1 MRPRVGPWANAKD
14 RAVDGDVVREVQA
27 LGITSDDLP
36 PVRGIGFVSAR
47 EMPHDIGED
56 AVLGTDTPAV
66 RAANKEDQVKIV
78 GFDNISAVQGM
89 IRDGAI
95 LATADQHGD
104 QLAVFGIEAALA
116 ALEGGEAPAD
126 KKTPVDLVTKESL

>member
-14 RAVDGDVVREVQA
+14 RAVDGDVAREVQA

-66 RAANKEDQVKIV
+66 RAANKLLREALLSRVSDIHLEDHLTGLRLRYRVDGIL
-78 GFDNISAVQGM
+78 
-89 IRDGAI
+89 RDHDAPPPE
-95 LATADQHGD
+95 LRAATGQDRNS
-104 QLAVFGIEAALA
+104 V
-116 ALEGGEAPAD
+116 
-126 KKTPVDLVTKESL
+126 LVR

>member
-14 RAVDGDVVREVQA
+14 RAVDGDVAREVQA
-27 LGITSDDLP
+27 LGITSDDLA

-66 RAANKEDQVKIV
+66 RAANKLLREALLSRASDIHLEDHLTGLRLRYRVDGIL
-78 GFDNISAVQGM
+78 
-89 IRDGAI
+89 RDHDAPPPE
-95 LATADQHGD
+95 LRAATGQDRNS
-104 QLAVFGIEAALA
+104 V
-116 ALEGGEAPAD
+116 
-126 KKTPVDLVTKESL
+126 VVR

>member
-14 RAVDGDVVREVQA
+14 RAVDGDVAREVQA
-27 LGITSDDLP
+27 LGIASDDLP

-66 RAANKEDQVKIV
+66 RAANKLLREALLSRASDIHLEDHLTGLRLRYRVDGIL
-78 GFDNISAVQGM
+78 
-89 IRDGAI
+89 RDHDAPPPE
-95 LATADQHGD
+95 LRAATGQDRNS
-104 QLAVFGIEAALA
+104 V
-116 ALEGGEAPAD
+116 
-126 KKTPVDLVTKESL
+126 LVR

>member
-1 MRPRVGPWANAKD
+1 MRRRVGPWANAKD
-14 RAVDGDVVREVQA
+14 RAVDGDVAREVQA

-66 RAANKEDQVKIV
+66 RAANKLLREALLSRDSDIHLEDHLTGLRLRYRVDGIL
-78 GFDNISAVQGM
+78 
-89 IRDGAI
+89 RDHDAPPPE
-95 LATADQHGD
+95 LRAATGQDRNS
-104 QLAVFGIEAALA
+104 V
-116 ALEGGEAPAD
+116 
-126 KKTPVDLVTKESL
+126 LVR

>member
-14 RAVDGDVVREVQA
+14 RAVDGDVAREVQT
-27 LGITSDDLP
+27 LGITSDDLA

-66 RAANKEDQVKIV
+66 RAANKLLCETLLSRASDIHLEDHLTGLRLRYRVDGIV
-78 GFDNISAVQGM
+78 RSCE
-89 IRDGAI
+89 
-95 LATADQHGD
+95 
-104 QLAVFGIEAALA
+104 GID
-116 ALEGGEAPAD
+116 LEI
-126 KKTPVDLVTKESL
+126 TNY

>member
-14 RAVDGDVVREVQA
+14 RAVDGDVAREVQA

-66 RAANKEDQVKIV
+66 RAANKLLREALLSRASDIHLEDHLTGLRLRYRVDGIL
-78 GFDNISAVQGM
+78 
-89 IRDGAI
+89 RDHDAPPPE
-95 LATADQHGD
+95 LRAATGQDRNS
-104 QLAVFGIEAALA
+104 V
-116 ALEGGEAPAD
+116 
-126 KKTPVDLVTKESL
+126 VVR

>member
-14 RAVDGDVVREVQA
+14 RALDGDVAREVQA

-66 RAANKEDQVKIV
+66 RAANKLLREALLSRASDIHLEDHLTGLRLRYRVDGIL
-78 GFDNISAVQGM
+78 
-89 IRDGAI
+89 RDHDAPPPE
-95 LATADQHGD
+95 LRAATGQDRNS
-104 QLAVFGIEAALA
+104 V
-116 ALEGGEAPAD
+116 
-126 KKTPVDLVTKESL
+126 LVR

>member
-1 MRPRVGPWANAKD
+1 MRRRVGPWANAKD
-14 RAVDGDVVREVQA
+14 RAVDGDVAREVQA

-66 RAANKEDQVKIV
+66 RAANKLLREALLSRASDIHLEDHLTGLRLRYRVDGIL
-78 GFDNISAVQGM
+78 
-89 IRDGAI
+89 RDHDAPPPE
-95 LATADQHGD
+95 LRAATGQDRNS
-104 QLAVFGIEAALA
+104 V
-116 ALEGGEAPAD
+116 
-126 KKTPVDLVTKESL
+126 LVR

>member
-14 RAVDGDVVREVQA
+14 RAVDGDVAREVQA

-66 RAANKEDQVKIV
+66 RAANKLLREALLSRASDIHLEDHLTGLRLRHRVDGIL
-78 GFDNISAVQGM
+78 
-89 IRDGAI
+89 RDHDAPPPE
-95 LATADQHGD
+95 LRAATGQDRNS
-104 QLAVFGIEAALA
+104 V
-116 ALEGGEAPAD
+116 
-126 KKTPVDLVTKESL
+126 LVR

>member
-14 RAVDGDVVREVQA
+14 RAVDGDVAREVQA

-36 PVRGIGFVSAR
+36 PVGGIGFVSAR

-66 RAANKEDQVKIV
+66 RAANKLLREALLSRASDIHLEDHLTGLRLRYRVDGIL
-78 GFDNISAVQGM
+78 
-89 IRDGAI
+89 RDHDAPPPE
-95 LATADQHGD
+95 LRAATGQDRNS
-104 QLAVFGIEAALA
+104 V
-116 ALEGGEAPAD
+116 
-126 KKTPVDLVTKESL
+126 LVR

>member
-14 RAVDGDVVREVQA
+14 RTVDGDVAREVQA

-66 RAANKEDQVKIV
+66 RAANKLLREALLSRASDIHLEDHLTGLRLRYRVDGIL
-78 GFDNISAVQGM
+78 
-89 IRDGAI
+89 RDHDAPPPE
-95 LATADQHGD
+95 LRAATGQDRNS
-104 QLAVFGIEAALA
+104 V
-116 ALEGGEAPAD
+116 
-126 KKTPVDLVTKESL
+126 LVR

>member
-1 MRPRVGPWANAKD
+1 MRRRVGPWANAKD
-14 RAVDGDVVREVQA
+14 RAVDGAVAREVQA

-66 RAANKEDQVKIV
+66 RAANKLLREALLSRDSDIHLEDHLTGLRLRYRVDGIL
-78 GFDNISAVQGM
+78 
-89 IRDGAI
+89 RDHDAPPPE
-95 LATADQHGD
+95 LRAATGQDRNS
-104 QLAVFGIEAALA
+104 V
-116 ALEGGEAPAD
+116 
-126 KKTPVDLVTKESL
+126 LVR

>member
-66 RAANKEDQVKIV
+66 RAANKLLREALLSRASDIHLEDHLTGLRLRYRVDGIL
-78 GFDNISAVQGM
+78 
-89 IRDGAI
+89 RDHDAPPPE
-95 LATADQHGD
+95 LRAATGQDRNS
-104 QLAVFGIEAALA
+104 V
-116 ALEGGEAPAD
+116 
-126 KKTPVDLVTKESL
+126 VVR

>member
-14 RAVDGDVVREVQA
+14 RAVDGDVAREVQA

-56 AVLGTDTPAV
+56 AALGTDTPAV
-66 RAANKEDQVKIV
+66 RAANKLLREALLSRASDIHLEDHLTGLRLRYRVDGIL
-78 GFDNISAVQGM
+78 
-89 IRDGAI
+89 RDHDAPPPE
-95 LATADQHGD
+95 LRAATGQDRNS
-104 QLAVFGIEAALA
+104 V
-116 ALEGGEAPAD
+116 
-126 KKTPVDLVTKESL
+126 LVR

>member
-14 RAVDGDVVREVQA
+14 RAVDGDVAREVQA

-36 PVRGIGFVSAR
+36 PVRGVGFVSAR

-66 RAANKEDQVKIV
+66 RAANKLLREALLSRASDIHLEDHLTGLRLRYRVDGIL
-78 GFDNISAVQGM
+78 
-89 IRDGAI
+89 RDHDAPPPE
-95 LATADQHGD
+95 LRAATGQDRNS
-104 QLAVFGIEAALA
+104 V
-116 ALEGGEAPAD
+116 
-126 KKTPVDLVTKESL
+126 LVR

>member
-14 RAVDGDVVREVQA
+14 RAVDGDVAREVQA

-36 PVRGIGFVSAR
+36 PVRGIGFVSAS

-66 RAANKEDQVKIV
+66 RAANKLLREALLSRASDIHLEDHLTGLRLRYRVDGIL
-78 GFDNISAVQGM
+78 
-89 IRDGAI
+89 RDHDAPPPE
-95 LATADQHGD
+95 LRAATGQDRNS
-104 QLAVFGIEAALA
+104 V
-116 ALEGGEAPAD
+116 
-126 KKTPVDLVTKESL
+126 VVR

>member
-14 RAVDGDVVREVQA
+14 RAVDGDVAREVQT
-27 LGITSDDLP
+27 LGITSDDLA

-66 RAANKEDQVKIV
+66 RAANKLLREALLSRAFDIHLEDHLTGLRLRYRVDGIL
-78 GFDNISAVQGM
+78 
-89 IRDGAI
+89 RDHDAPPPE
-95 LATADQHGD
+95 LRAATGQDRNS
-104 QLAVFGIEAALA
+104 V
-116 ALEGGEAPAD
+116 
-126 KKTPVDLVTKESL
+126 VVR

>member
-14 RAVDGDVVREVQA
+14 RAVDGDVAREVQA

-66 RAANKEDQVKIV
+66 RAANKLLREALLSRASDIHLEDHLTGLRLRYRVDGIL
-78 GFDNISAVQGM
+78 
-89 IRDGAI
+89 RDHDAPPPE
-95 LATADQHGD
+95 LRAATGQDRNS
-104 QLAVFGIEAALA
+104 V
-116 ALEGGEAPAD
+116 
-126 KKTPVDLVTKESL
+126 LVR

>member
-1 MRPRVGPWANAKD
+1 
-14 RAVDGDVVREVQA
+14 VDGDVAREVQA

-66 RAANKEDQVKIV
+66 RAANKLLREALLSRASDIHLEDHLTGLRLRYRVDGIL
-78 GFDNISAVQGM
+78 
-89 IRDGAI
+89 RDH
-95 LATADQHGD
+95 D
-104 QLAVFGIEAALA
+104 
-116 ALEGGEAPAD
+116 APPPELRAETGQD
-126 KKTPVDLVTKESL
+126 RNSVLVR

>member
-1 MRPRVGPWANAKD
+1 MRRRVGPWANAKD
-14 RAVDGDVVREVQA
+14 RAVDGAVAREVQA

-66 RAANKEDQVKIV
+66 RAANKLLREALLSRASDIHLEDHLTGLRLRYRVDGIL
-78 GFDNISAVQGM
+78 
-89 IRDGAI
+89 RDHDAPPPE
-95 LATADQHGD
+95 LRAATGQDRNS
-104 QLAVFGIEAALA
+104 V
-116 ALEGGEAPAD
+116 
-126 KKTPVDLVTKESL
+126 LVR